1 MERTGMVIGKVGGNR
16 VRVRLLT
23 PEACESCGACHM
35 AASKSDFAIEALDP
49 LGAEEGR
56 KVLLEIAPGS
66 VLKASA
72 AVYVLPLILFLGFYG
87 VVFALLRGTLE
98 ERQAEMWG
106 VAAGGSAVGVA
117 LFLMRR
123 GRIGGR
129 VNAVLPTVT
138 ALLDNTTAEEEAPG
152 CRSGP

>member
-1 MERTGMVIGKVGGNR
+1 MERTGVVVGRIGGGR

-35 AASKSDFAIEALDP
+35 AASKSDYAIEALDP
-49 LGAEEGR
+49 LGVEEGR
-56 KVLLEIAPGS
+56 KVLLEIAPRS

-72 AVYVLPLILFLGFYG
+72 AVYVLPLVLFLGFYG
-87 VVFALLRGTLE
+87 AVFALLRRTLE
-98 ERQAEMWG
+98 ERPAEMWG
-106 VAAGGSAVGVA
+106 VVAGGLAVGIA

-129 VNAVLPTVT
+129 INAVLPTVT
-138 ALLDNTTAEEEAPG
+138 ALLDDTTAEKEGPG
-152 CRSGP
+152 CRPGP

>member
-1 MERTGMVIGKVGGNR
+1 MERTGVVIGKVGGDK

-35 AASKSDFAIEALDP
+35 AASNSDYAIDALDP

-56 KVLLEIAPGS
+56 KVLLEIAPRS

-72 AVYVLPLILFLGFYG
+72 AVYVLPLVLFLGFYG
-87 VVFALLRGTLE
+87 AVFELLRRTLE

-106 VAAGGSAVGVA
+106 VAAGGLAVGVA

-138 ALLDNTTAEEEAPG
+138 ALLDDTTPENEGPG
-152 CRSGP
+152 CRPGP